1 MGETR
6 TKRLHQNCSYY
17 FVQLKLSCSAASAS
31 ILRLNLLSLT
41 HRRNVEM
48 IPNND
53 TSFVEKPAPVFED
66 FTEVCDFNRE
76 PGNHNDSDYLL
87 STEDVDS
94 VDECA
99 MNCR

>member
-1 MGETR
+1 
-6 TKRLHQNCSYY
+6 
-17 FVQLKLSCSAASAS
+17 
-31 ILRLNLLSLT
+31 
-41 HRRNVEM
+41 M